1 MAIMPSLMQATFRRF
16 ASRRQHL
23 TGRSPSP
30 ANTVFHVL
38 SEFWAQGFAILQLCI
53 ALVGVARY
61 ESPGAIAYA
70 ALCTYYVA
78 ITLLVFFARRFGVI
92 RQRSFPYFIWVSGT
106 LGAFFFVLISPN
118 FTSVAMF
125 ALVNTIVH
133 VISLP
138 QISAKQVRW
147 AGLGTITAAV
157 ALLSLAEFGLW
168 FGPIFEL
175 RLFAASSSDI
185 ASLVRSD
192 AIVLSP
198 ESAAALLE
206 SFFRSIWIIG
216 FTGNIVH
223 LMWNFHHRIQKNV
236 SSLRTTNQDLAIAQR
251 ALQQRL
257 HERTQLLEMTRT
269 IASTQDFS
277 SLLRNA
283 LIQLKSVV
291 DYGRATVLLLNE
303 EHMEEI
309 STVGHLASIAPS
321 GLTHKLQDAF
331 GLDSI
336 TSMHKPMLLSD
347 PAKYDL
353 TGSHLFVPLIARG
366 KLIGMLAIRHAAPRF
381 YTEHDADLCM
391 AYANQVAGI
400 IASAQLQRA
409 AAGALVVAERN
420 RLARELHDSVSQSLF
435 GIVLGTR
442 TALQQVDASPEAAR
456 TALLYS
462 VDLAAAALAEMR
474 ALIFTMRPET
484 LEQRGLVVALRQQI
498 DLLQPQQKGD
508 ITITLEASEEPDMS
522 MEIKEAFYRI
532 AIEAMQ
538 NAIRHA
544 KCSHLQIRLTRTDSA
559 ISLEVRDDGQ
569 GFDPNKLYSGHLGL
583 KTMHERA
590 TDIGG
595 ALRIDSGASGSCIVV
610 TLPTPARA

>member
-1 MAIMPSLMQATFRRF
+1 M
-16 ASRRQHL
+16 
-23 TGRSPSP
+23 
-30 ANTVFHVL
+30 FHAL

-53 ALVGVARY
+53 ALGSVARY

-78 ITLLVFFARRFGVI
+78 ITLLVLSARRLGVI

-106 LGAFFFVLISPN
+106 LGAFFFILISPN

-133 VISLP
+133 TISLP
-138 QISAKQVRW
+138 QISAKQVRR
-147 AGLGTITAAV
+147 AGLGTIAAAV
-157 ALLSLAEFGLW
+157 ALLSLAEWGRW
-168 FGPIFEL
+168 FGPLFEL
-175 RLFAASSSDI
+175 QLFAYGSSEI
-185 ASLVRSD
+185 ASLVRRES
-192 AIVLSP
+192 IVLSP
-198 ESAAALLE
+198 ESAAMLLE

-223 LMWNFHHRIQKNV
+223 LMWIFHHRIQTNV
-236 SSLRTTNQDLAIAQR
+236 SSLRTTNSELAVAQR
-251 ALQQRL
+251 TLQQRL
-257 HERTQLLEMTRT
+257 YERTQLLEMTRT

-283 LIQLKSVV
+283 LIQLKTVV
-291 DYGRATVLLLNE
+291 DYGRATVLLLND

-309 STVGHLASIAPS
+309 STVGHLPDIAPS
-321 GLTHKLQDAF
+321 RLAHRLPDAF
-331 GLDSI
+331 GLNSI
-336 TSMHKPMLLSD
+336 TSMHKPMLLAD

-353 TGSHLFVPLIARG
+353 AGSHLFVPLITRG
-366 KLIGMLAIRHAAPRF
+366 QFIGMLAIRHAAPGF

-508 ITITLEASEEPDMS
+508 IAITLDASEEPDMS

-544 KCSHLQIRLTRTDSA
+544 KCSHLQIRLTQTDSA
-559 ISLEVRDDGQ
+559 VTLEVRDDGK